1 MRTGESI
8 LRICLLYPDLLGTYG
23 DGGNARVLSQR
34 VAWRGIDVDL
44 VSVEAGANV
53 PDSCDLYLVGGGED
67 GPQTQAAR
75 ELSASGALHR
85 AVDAG
90 AVVFAVCAGMQ
101 ILGERFPD
109 RNGADQAGL
118 GLLDCVTVR
127 VDRPRAVG
135 ELLTHAASLS
145 APDGSTIALGT
156 LTGFEN
162 HGGRTVPGPSASVLG
177 RVEVGEGNGD
187 GSEGVVNGRVVGTY
201 LHGPALAR
209 NPLLA
214 DALLCWALG
223 VDSLPVL
230 DDADVDALRHT
241 RIEAAR
247 LHELAPRRSWRDRLR
262 GS

>member
-1 MRTGESI
+1 MTGRESAVR
-8 LRICLLYPDLLGTYG
+8 LCVLYPDLLGTYG
-23 DGGNARVLSQR
+23 DGGNARVLTR
-34 VAWRGIDVDL
+34 RLAWRDLDVDL
-44 VSVEAGANV
+44 VTVETGASV

-75 ELSASGALHR
+75 ELAASGALQR
-85 AVDAG
+85 AVEAG

-109 RNGADQAGL
+109 RDGVDRSGL

-135 ELLTHAASLS
+135 ELLTHAASLRG
-145 APDGSTIALGT
+145 PDGSTIELGT

-162 HGGRTVPGPSASVLG
+162 HGGRTVPGASASVLG

-214 DALLCWALG
+214 DALLCLTLG
-223 VDSLPVL
+223 VDALPAL
-230 DDADVDALRHT
+230 DDTDVEALRRT
-241 RIEAAR
+241 RITAAR
-247 LHELAPRRSWRDRLR
+247 QHELAPRRSWRDRLR